1 MHIFQ
6 RSTKFPRAQ
15 YYCHLC
21 EYHCDT
27 IEICI
32 NHIKDT
38 RHSML
43 AKKQELDTTLFHLPR
58 PNKKH
63 LESLDNLLTRV
74 VQEVGL
80 SKSDLVKREHVSG
93 RVNELMKLH
102 IPGNFS
108 IIHPRINHKR
118 PWTCTVRFDNHMF
131 QVLL

>member
-118 PWTCTVRFDNHMF
+118 P
-131 QVLL
+131 

>member
-1 MHIFQ
+1 MNVICTLFLFLLQ

-15 YYCHLC
+15 YFCHLC

-63 LESLDNLLTRV
+63 LEALDNLLIKMV
-74 VQEVGL
+74 SDVGL
-80 SKSDLVKREHVSG
+80 SKSEMAKREVVTGMCEKCLSY
-93 RVNELMKLH
+93 
-102 IPGNFS
+102 F
-108 IIHPRINHKR
+108 
-118 PWTCTVRFDNHMF
+118 
-131 QVLL
+131 